1 MIALLAVGAEDAPGV
16 RPSERVGETPEPRGP
31 AAPPRSLATMSE
43 DSGRVVGDL
52 SAASGVVIE
61 TSELSSQAVD
71 PAYALMPHQRRVF
84 ELGLAPRS

>member
-1 MIALLAVGAEDAPGV
+1 
-16 RPSERVGETPEPRGP
+16 
-31 AAPPRSLATMSE
+31 MSE